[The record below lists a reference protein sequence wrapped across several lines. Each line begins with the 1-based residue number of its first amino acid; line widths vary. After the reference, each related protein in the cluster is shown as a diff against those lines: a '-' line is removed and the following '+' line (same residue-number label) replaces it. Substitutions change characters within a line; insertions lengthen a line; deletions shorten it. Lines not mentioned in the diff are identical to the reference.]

1 MDNWLNEVSLFFFY
15 FILACLIVYYLRS
28 QEAKDWWVKI
38 ITEDPSCTYF
48 FGPFES
54 STEAV
59 SHQNGYV
66 EDLKEEG
73 AQGIRVSLAKCNPK
87 ELTIPE

>member
-1 MDNWLNEVSLFFFY
+1 MNEVSLFFFY
-15 FILACLIVYYLRS
+15 FILACLIVYYFRSPQS
-28 QEAKDWWVKI
+28 QEWWVKI
-38 ITEDPSCTYF
+38 ITRNPKCTYF

-66 EDLKEEG
+66 EDLEEEG
-73 AQGIRVSLAKCNPK
+73 AQGIRVSLQKSHPK
-87 ELTIPE
+87 QLTIPE

>member
-1 MDNWLNEVSLFFFY
+1 MNEVSLFLFY

-28 QEAKDWWVKI
+28 PQTQEWWVKI
-38 ITEDPSCTYF
+38 ITQKPPCTYF

-59 SHQNGYV
+59 SHQNGYI
-66 EDLKEEG
+66 EDLQEEG
-73 AQGIRVSLAKCNPK
+73 AEGIRVSLKKCHPSK
-87 ELTIPE
+87 LTIPG